1 MVQPIKGQTEEI
13 PKCPEG
19 YVYWRMKEKCVP
31 EGQQNKVKEDKEMN
45 KVKEAN
51 DLVDVV
57 FDNPSEFKKANM
69 VKEADGLVDI
79 ILDNCGKDHSVKE
92 VENQLQNEPTDNPD
106 EEADRLRNDIGGEDK
121 ATPGGEDESA
131 IEGAVNVIDNMM
143 KLNELTA
150 YQKFFQS
157 KLKAMG
163 VKSPAQLPA
172 DKKKEFFNSID
183 KGWKAKKESD

>member
-1 MVQPIKGQTEEI
+1 MGNPTKEE
-13 PKCPEG
+13 
-19 YVYWRMKEKCVP
+19 
-31 EGQQNKVKEDKEMN
+31 KEMN

-57 FDNPSEFKKANM
+57 FDNPDEFKRANM

-79 ILDNCGKDHSVKE
+79 ILDSCGKKHGVEE
-92 VENQLQNEPTDNPD
+92 VENKIENAPTDNPEEEAERVKDDIAGEPD
-106 EEADRLRNDIGGEDK
+106 EESAM
-121 ATPGGEDESA
+121 ES
-131 IEGAVNVIDNMM
+131 AVNVIDNML

-163 VKSPAQLPA
+163 VKSPAQLSP

-183 KGWKAKKESD
+183 KGWKAEKESD